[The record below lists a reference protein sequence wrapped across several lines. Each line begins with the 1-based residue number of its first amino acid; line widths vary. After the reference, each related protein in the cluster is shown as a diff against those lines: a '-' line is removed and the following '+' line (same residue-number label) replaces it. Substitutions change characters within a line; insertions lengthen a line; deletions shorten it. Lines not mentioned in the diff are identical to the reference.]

1 MDPIDDDVPDPRG
14 VLPRIFV
21 RGLIQ
26 DDFRIE
32 DHKIGSLSCGQ
43 YPAIFKAQ
51 PPGRQRGH
59 LAYRLLK
66 GHILPFPY
74 ITP

>member
-43 YPAIFKAQ
+43 HPAIFKA
-51 PPGRQRGH
+51 
-59 LAYRLLK
+59 
-66 GHILPFPY
+66 
-74 ITP
+74 